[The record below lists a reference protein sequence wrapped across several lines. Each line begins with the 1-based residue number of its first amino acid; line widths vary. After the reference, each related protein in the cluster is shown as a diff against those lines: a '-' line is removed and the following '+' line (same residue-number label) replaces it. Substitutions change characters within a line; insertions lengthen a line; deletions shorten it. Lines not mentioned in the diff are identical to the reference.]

1 MSKQKIARSEIR
13 EMAFQTLFPLD
24 FDQEISK
31 KDALETVISL
41 EHSNWLSEEGDD
53 FVPAYLDTLVTGV
66 VEHREFLDQAI
77 QPFLKSS
84 WTLKRLNKT
93 DHLIM
98 QLAIFE
104 MNFVD
109 EVPNKVALNEAL
121 ELAKKYSDDSS
132 RRFINGL
139 LSSYMAS
146 LAKK

>member
-41 EHSNWLSEEGDD
+41 EHANWLSEEGDD

>member
-31 KDALETVISL
+31 KDALETVINL
-41 EHSNWLSEEGDD
+41 EHANWLSEEGDD
-53 FVPAYLDTLVTGV
+53 FVPAYLDTLVAGV